1 MNVTKTT
8 RPIQKKEQ
16 VKNWYVIDAKGAR
29 LGKLATRTASLLIGK
44 GKVTKTTTFDNGDS
58 VIIINAGQVDVFYKK
73 LTQKKYYRH
82 SGYMGSTKEETLAH
96 VLEVKPQLAIR
107 KAVWGMLPQNRLGKK
122 LLGNLFIYNSAD
134 HKHEAQQ
141 PKLIVI
147 K

>member
-16 VKNWYVIDAKGAR
+16 VRNWYVIDAKGAR
-29 LGKLATRTASLLIGK
+29 LGKLATQTASLLIGK
-44 GKVTKTTTFDNGDS
+44 HKVTRTNTFDNGDS

-82 SGYMGSTKEETLAH
+82 SGYMGSTKVETLGH

-107 KAVWGMLPQNRLGKK
+107 KAVWGMLPQNRMGKK
-122 LLGNLFIYNSAD
+122 LLSNLFIYNSAD